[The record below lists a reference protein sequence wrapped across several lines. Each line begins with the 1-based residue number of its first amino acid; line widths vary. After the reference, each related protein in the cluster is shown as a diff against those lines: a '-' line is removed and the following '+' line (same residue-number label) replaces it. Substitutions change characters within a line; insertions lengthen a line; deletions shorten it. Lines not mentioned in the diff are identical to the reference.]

1 MSLRSKGALSAMAA
15 QTGAAVAAMPETGRE
30 SASAMTL
37 DVPGTNTRML
47 GYSDMNA
54 RWRFLRP
61 DVGGDTLLR
70 AKIRGVRSV
79 VGSKLERP
87 ACNCKSGAE
96 MFDT

>member
-1 MSLRSKGALSAMAA
+1 MAA

-47 GYSDMNA
+47 VYFDMNA
-54 RWRFLRP
+54 RWRCWWP
-61 DVGGDTLLR
+61 DFDGDR
-70 AKIRGVRSV
+70 YPVEDENQRFV
-79 VGSKLERP
+79 VGSKLERS
-87 ACNCKSGAE
+87 AFKSAAE

>member
-1 MSLRSKGALSAMAA
+1 MAA
-15 QTGAAVAAMPETGRE
+15 QTRAAMPETGRE

-37 DVPGTNTRML
+37 EVSGTNTRML
-47 GYSDMNA
+47 VYFDMNA
-54 RWRFLRP
+54 RWRCLRP
-61 DVGGDTLLR
+61 DVSGDILSR
-70 AKIRGVRSV
+70 AKIKIRGLRPL